1 MTEASA
7 FVANHGMSPDDF
19 HQAIPRMVE
28 VKDERIE
35 VPTDVVARLQAAAGD
50 LLVEPGLLDELG
62 AALLAGNV
70 VLQGP
75 PGTGKSTLA
84 RAVAEAYNV
93 ELYPVTAHED
103 WSTFEVIGRQELRVD
118 EHGNE
123 DIVPVNGHFTEAA
136 VRCAGNIP
144 RHQDDPSEP
153 QATWLLIDELNRA
166 HPDKAFG
173 ELFSVLGTAESV
185 DITLP
190 HQREGNNVMVTPHRF
205 RIIATINSI
214 DKQFVNSLSQGLRR
228 RFTFLNVDIPQQR
241 AAGEDWL
248 IGTSL
253 AAREFRAVQGTAAR
267 RVAAALSRSDQ
278 DIYTFLNETA
288 VQDALVN
295 LFEVLEKARYAGP
308 DSPFPFVPVGTAPVI
323 DTLELFLIRAA
334 QGQFRATDAGSWL
347 DWAVA
352 VKIVPLF
359 EAGGVETTRLVE
371 LADSLPSPFAA
382 KTRSA
387 LRAVASDG
395 LYATS

>member
-28 VKDERIE
+28 VRDERLE

-50 LLVEPGLLDELG
+50 LLVEPGLLQELG
-62 AALLAGNV
+62 AALLTGNV

-173 ELFSVLGTAESV
+173 ELFSVLGTAEPV

-228 RFTFLNVDIPQQR
+228 RFTFLNIDIPPQR
-241 AAGEDWL
+241 SAGEDWL
-248 IGTSL
+248 TGTSL
-253 AAREFRAVQGTAAR
+253 AAREFRIVQGAATR
-267 RVAAALSRSDQ
+267 RVSAALSRSDQ
-278 DIYTFLNETA
+278 GFLDFLDETA

-295 LFEVLEKARYAGP
+295 LFEVLEKSRYAGP
-308 DSPFPFVPVGTAPVI
+308 DSRFPFIPVGTAPII
-323 DTLELFLIRAA
+323 DTVELFLIRAA
-334 QGQFRATDAGSWL
+334 QGQFNVAEAGRWL

-359 EAGGVETTRLVE
+359 EAGGLETTRLVE
-371 LADSLPSPFAA
+371 LADSLPAPFTV

-387 LRAVASDG
+387 LFAVASDG
-395 LYATS
+395 LYATP